1 MPEACQEALH
11 VDMNSEITAWVKGSG
26 GMSGDLVDAGLAAQ
40 AELVAKGE
48 VSSRELVE
56 ASLQRIDAVDGRIGA
71 FRVVRH
77 EAALAE
83 AAEADQRIARGDW
96 GDETRLPLLGVPIA
110 IKDDTDLAGETT
122 PFAVRGDHRPVSQ
135 DAELVRKLRAAGA
148 IIVGKTTTCEIG
160 LWPFSESPGFGNAR
174 NPWNPAYTPG
184 GSSGGSAAAVAAGM
198 VAAAVG
204 SDGAGS
210 IRIPAAWSGLV
221 GIKPQRGRVSG
232 FPNRDPFNGITVW
245 GPLARS
251 VSDAALLLD
260 VLSGSHPQD
269 VYQLDPPRT
278 PFAEAARRDPGQLRI
293 AISFRT
299 ALGVPGKVDPEIRLA
314 VERLA
319 RTLISLGHKVFPA
332 DPDYGPIALG
342 LVPRG
347 TAGVADWLDS
357 IPGADPE
364 ARTET
369 EAKIGRIVGK
379 RLLPVARRLDP
390 YLRRRV
396 GRIFRIADV
405 VLTPTTARLPLRV
418 GALDGAGYHK
428 TQSASAAACPF
439 AWTWNVL
446 GWPGVNVPA
455 GLSSGGL
462 PIGAQLLG
470 HDSDE
475 ATLISLAAQ
484 LEQAEGW
491 TERRPPGV

>member
-1 MPEACQEALH
+1 VSAARSRQ
-11 VDMNSEITAWVKGSG
+11 ITQGHG
-26 GMSGDLVDAGLAAQ
+26 IGERERGMSDLVYAGLAAQ
-40 AELVAKGE
+40 AGLVARGE

-56 ASLQRIDAVDGRIGA
+56 ASLQRIDAIDGRVGA

-83 AAEADQRIARGDW
+83 AAVADERIAQGRRGH
-96 GDETRLPLLGVPIA
+96 GDRPRWPLLGVPVA
-110 IKDDTDLAGETT
+110 IKDDTNLAGETT
-122 PFAVRGDHRPVSQ
+122 PFAVRGDHRPVTE
-135 DAELVRKLRAAGA
+135 DAEQVRKLRAAGA
-148 IIVGKTTTCEIG
+148 IIIGKTTTCEIG
-160 LWPFSESPGFGNAR
+160 LWPFSESPGFGKAR
-174 NPWNPAYTPG
+174 NPWSLGHTPG

-210 IRIPAAWSGLV
+210 IRIPAAWTGLV

-251 VSDAALLLD
+251 VGDAALLLD

-269 VYQLDPPRT
+269 AYQLDPPRT
-278 PFAEAARRDPGQLRI
+278 PFADAAGRDPGRLRV
-293 AISFRT
+293 AVSFRT
-299 ALGVPGKVDPEIRLA
+299 ALGVPGRIDPEVRLA

-319 RTLISLGHKVFPA
+319 RTLAALGHKVFPA
-332 DPDYGPIALG
+332 DPDYGLIGLG

-364 ARTET
+364 ARTQT
-369 EAKIGRIVGK
+369 EARIGRLVGK
-379 RLLPVARRLDP
+379 RLLPLAKRMDP
-390 YLRRRV
+390 GLRRRV
-396 GRIFRIADV
+396 GRIFQFADV

-418 GALDGAGYHK
+418 GALDGLNYSK

-455 GLSSGGL
+455 GLSASGL

-491 TERRPPGV
+491 TERRPTGV